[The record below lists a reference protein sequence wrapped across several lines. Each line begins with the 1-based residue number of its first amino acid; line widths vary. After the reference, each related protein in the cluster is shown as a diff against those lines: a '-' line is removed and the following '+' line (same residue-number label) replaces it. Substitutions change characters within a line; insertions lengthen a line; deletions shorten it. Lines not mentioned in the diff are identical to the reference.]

1 MRIIANRLVD
11 DTRVAPKMLAHAI
24 PPWRPLAL
32 NDPIDS
38 RKLQIFLCLAQK
50 GSLKAAAPELSL
62 TNSAVSHAITSLESN
77 LGVQLFHRS
86 GKGLVLTERGEFL
99 YRKAVPLFARMNN
112 IRTELIG
119 ENPEGRTTLR
129 IAVGFNFL
137 GCIIPD
143 VVREFNECFPRA
155 NLSIRAAERD
165 SSLQLLR
172 DREVDAAIMVEPP
185 EDGPEFTYHKL
196 FDDEPRLVMNSR
208 NPLAPLEVVPMRN
221 LAMKTLL
228 VSRNDSHTIRILQQ
242 QMSRKGVEFRE
253 VIAVGGVT
261 AICEM
266 VKLGQGVALLPDWVV
281 RHAAPSR
288 LLVTRPIDG
297 LRLTRTWAFVCANW
311 TMPTIA
317 MRTFR
322 RLSQQAVSD
331 FAPKSDPVESAL
343 A

>member
-1 MRIIANRLVD
+1 
-11 DTRVAPKMLAHAI
+11 
-24 PPWRPLAL
+24 L

-50 GSLKAAAPELSL
+50 GSLKAAAPELCL

-86 GKGLVLTERGEFL
+86 GKGLILTERGEFL
-99 YRKAVPLFARMNN
+99 YRKAVPLVARMNN

-119 ENPEGRTTLR
+119 ENPDSRINLR
-129 IAVGFNFL
+129 VAVGFNFL
-137 GCIIPD
+137 GCVIPD

-155 NLSIRAAERD
+155 NLSIRAAARD
-165 SSLQLLR
+165 TSIQLLR
-172 DREVDAAIMVEPP
+172 DREVDAAVMVEPP

-196 FDDEPRLVMNSR
+196 FDDEPRLVINAR
-208 NPLAPLEVVPMRN
+208 NPLASLEVVPVRN

-228 VSRNDSHTIRILQQ
+228 VSRHDSHTIRTLQQ
-242 QMSRKGVEFRE
+242 QMSRKGIEFRE
-253 VIAVGGVT
+253 VIAVGGAT

-281 RHAAPSR
+281 RHVAPSP

-297 LRLTRTWAFVCANW
+297 LRLTRTWAFVCANY
-311 TMPTIA
+311 TMPTLA
-317 MRTFR
+317 LRTFR
-322 RLSQQAVSD
+322 RLSQQAVSGYGPRIE
-331 FAPKSDPVESAL
+331 ATESAV

>member
-1 MRIIANRLVD
+1 M
-11 DTRVAPKMLAHAI
+11 
-24 PPWRPLAL
+24 

-50 GSLKAAAPELSL
+50 GSLKAAAPELCL

-99 YRKAVPLFARMNN
+99 YRKAIPLVARMNN

-119 ENPEGRTTLR
+119 ENPDDRITLR
-129 IAVGFNFL
+129 IASGFNFL
-137 GCIIPD
+137 GCVIPD

-165 SSLQLLR
+165 TSLQLLR

-196 FDDEPRLVMNSR
+196 FDDEPRLVMNAR
-208 NPLAPLEVVPMRN
+208 NPLAPLEVVPLRN

-228 VSRNDSHTIRILQQ
+228 VSRHDSHTIRTVQQ
-242 QMSRKGVEFRE
+242 QMSRKGIEFRE
-253 VIAVGGVT
+253 IVAVGGAT

-281 RHAAPSR
+281 KHVAPSP

-311 TMPTIA
+311 TMPTLA

-322 RLSQQAVSD
+322 RLSQQAVSN
-331 FAPKSDPVESAL
+331 FNPALPSNESVVS
-343 A
+343 